1 MNAEELKASI
11 QKANKAK
18 RQTLEKLFY
27 YVTLG
32 NEIRPEYKDIAQA
45 SKTYKEFF
53 DAIYDADAFK
63 NTEVW
68 AFWAKLEHKNWLQRF
83 TPKMDLYN
91 MRLKSAGIPVEFSSG
106 IFIAPVASKD
116 TIINFSVYESG
127 AFNTDAAEFVT
138 SIGGTFVCAGYEFV
152 GIYGIYKY
160 HNNVI
165 FEEWEVAAEP
175 KRASEQV
182 CNEGLRASKNAAG
195 VAGAAG
201 MADAGAAGMAD
212 AGVVGVGAADGVL
225 GALTGATGTAA
236 NAPKVAVLS

>member
-1 MNAEELKASI
+1 MNAAQLKESIDKAS
-11 QKANKAK
+11 KVKK
-18 RQTLEKLFY
+18 PVLEKLFF

-32 NEIRPEYKDIAQA
+32 NEIRPEYRKIAQA
-45 SKTYKEFF
+45 SKTYNEFF
-53 DAIYDADAFK
+53 DGIYAVDDFK

-68 AFWAKLEHKNWLQRF
+68 ALWAKLEHKNWLQRF
-83 TPKMDLYN
+83 TPKMDIYN
-91 MRLKSAGIPVEFSSG
+91 MRLKSAGVPVEFSSG

-116 TIINFSVYESG
+116 TIINFFVYESG

-182 CNEGLRASKNAAG
+182 CNEGLRASKK
-195 VAGAAG
+195 
-201 MADAGAAGMAD
+201 
-212 AGVVGVGAADGVL
+212 VVV
-225 GALTGATGTAA
+225 
-236 NAPKVAVLS
+236 PS